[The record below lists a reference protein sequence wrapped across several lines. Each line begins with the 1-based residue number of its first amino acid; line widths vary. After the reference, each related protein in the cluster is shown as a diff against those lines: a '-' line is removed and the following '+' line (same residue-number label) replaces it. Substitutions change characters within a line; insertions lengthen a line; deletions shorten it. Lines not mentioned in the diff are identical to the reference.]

1 MAKQPTA
8 PAADPAPPSRPELAQ
23 QIANATGLGVAWI
36 TERLDNAEAWDV
48 ATELLMMGDA
58 AEIAALLN
66 PSNKA
71 T

>member
-1 MAKQPTA
+1 MAKQQPT
-8 PAADPAPPSRPELAQ
+8 PSADPPPPSKPDLAQ
-23 QIANATGLGVAWI
+23 QIANATGLGTLWI
-36 TERLDNAEAWDV
+36 TERLDAADAWDV

-66 PSNKA
+66 PCNKA

>member
-1 MAKQPTA
+1 MAKQQTTPS
-8 PAADPAPPSRPELAQ
+8 ADPPPSKPELAQ
-23 QIANATGLGVAWI
+23 QIANATGLGALWI
-36 TERLDNAEAWDV
+36 TERLDVAEAWDV
-48 ATELLMMGDA
+48 ATELLMMGDV